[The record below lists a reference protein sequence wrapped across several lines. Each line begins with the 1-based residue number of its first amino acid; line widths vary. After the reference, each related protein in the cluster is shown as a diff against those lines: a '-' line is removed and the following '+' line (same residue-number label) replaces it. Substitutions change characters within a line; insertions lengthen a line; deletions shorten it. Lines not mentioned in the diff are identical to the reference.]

1 MGRGGHHYSGRHYH
15 RYRGS
20 SSGGDMPLGVSI
32 VMLLVCFGLMFIITT
47 AQSDKIRNGEKISED
62 YVLTEYLYDNADY
75 FEDTQEH
82 LIIEGLQYFYQTTGA
97 QMVIVTQ
104 DERITDKLTEEKY
117 YDMFDDEAHVLIVLP
132 MTGLFGTNNV
142 QYYYMGDEALKVI
155 DETGMNRMLEN
166 IENSWSSREETW
178 KEEIIDIANLIVS

>member
-1 MGRGGHHYSGRHYH
+1 MGRGGHHFSGGHYH
-15 RYRGS
+15 RYRGG
-20 SSGGDMPLGVSI
+20 SGGDMLLGLSI
-32 VMLLVCFGLMFIITT
+32 VILLVCFGIIFLITT
-47 AQSDKIRNGEKISED
+47 AQSDDIRNGEKISGD
-62 YVLTEYLYDNADY
+62 YTLTEYLYDEANY
-75 FEDTQEH
+75 FDDNEEY
-82 LIIEGLQYFYQTTGA
+82 LVIEGLQYFYQTTGA

-132 MTGLFGTNNV
+132 MTGLFGTNSV

-155 DETGMNRMLEN
+155 DETGMNRMLEK
-166 IENSWSSREETW
+166 IENSWYSREKTW

>member
-1 MGRGGHHYSGRHYH
+1 MGRGGHHYSGGHYH

-20 SSGGDMPLGVSI
+20 DGGNLKATMIGLLIGFGV
-32 VMLLVCFGLMFIITT
+32 LFIINTVEN
-47 AQSDKIRNGEKISED
+47 DNIRNGEKISGD
-62 YVLTEYLYDNADY
+62 YILTEYLYDEADY
-75 FEDTQEH
+75 FDDRYEH
-82 LIIEGLQYFYQTTGA
+82 LVIEGLQYFYQTTGA

-117 YDMFDDEAHVLIVLP
+117 YEMFDDGAHILIVLP
-132 MTGLFGTNNV
+132 MTPLLGTNNV

-155 DETGMNRMLEN
+155 DETRMNRMLEN
-166 IENSWSSREETW
+166 IDYSLSSREEKW

>member
-1 MGRGGHHYSGRHYH
+1 MGRGGHHYSGGHYH
-15 RYRGS
+15 RYRGG
-20 SSGGDMPLGVSI
+20 SGGDIPLGVSI
-32 VMLLVCFGLMFIITT
+32 GTIIVILVIVFLMNT

-62 YVLTEYLYDNADY
+62 YILTEYLYDEADY

-82 LIIEGLQYFYQTTGA
+82 LVIEGLQYFYQTTGA

-166 IENSWSSREETW
+166 IENSWSSREATW